1 MGCTAWHDSPSSLWE
16 ADAYIQDRL
25 QRRYGALGLML
36 EAGERALCRRVL
48 HVACGCGFATRC
60 LSEMGLVPPDGYVG
74 IDADADRIQTA
85 RTHLAAM
92 AFRVADPEGALPEGP
107 FDLAIADAV
116 LEHLSDPKAFVQ
128 NLRRRLAFMAWV
140 LISVP
145 YREAPDSPQV
155 ANGFHSMYGVDEQ
168 RLGNLLE
175 PEFRIAETQLWRDEQ
190 MSDSDSTRRTLMA
203 KARASGPEFL
213 LLSRSEELS
222 EAVRAPRMAPRPAG
236 G

>member
-1 MGCTAWHDSPSSLWE
+1 MGCTAWHDSPGSLWD

-25 QRRYGALGLML
+25 RCRYGVLGLML
-36 EAGERALCRRVL
+36 EIGERALCRRVL
-48 HVACGCGFATRC
+48 HIACGCGFATRC
-60 LSEMGLVPPDGYVG
+60 LSEIGLFPTDGYLG
-74 IDADADRIQTA
+74 IDADADRIETA
-85 RTHLAAM
+85 RAHLPGV

-107 FDLAIADAV
+107 FDLAIADSV
-116 LEHLSDPKAFVQ
+116 LEHLSDPKGFLQ
-128 NLRRRLAFMAWV
+128 NLRRRLAFMGWL

-145 YREAPDSPQV
+145 YREPANSPQV
-155 ANGFHSMYGVDEQ
+155 ANGFHSMFEVDEQ

-175 PEFRIAETQLWRDEQ
+175 PEFKIAGTRLWQDEQ
-190 MSDSDSTRRTLMA
+190 MSDSAGTGRTLMA

-213 LLSRSEELS
+213 LLSRNEELA